1 MNLQKGAYYFIVFI
15 GFLASIPLSILNPLK
30 VSSHYLPLYL
40 VVNIIIANFIVFTFI
55 YFIMNNIKLPIL
67 LIPWLFISSLIE
79 FYIGMSAIMENLSVG
94 YFTVLLI
101 FLEFYGML
109 YFAQRKSLYLG
120 IVYIVIL
127 AFIEILVYDK
137 M

>member
-1 MNLQKGAYYFIVFI
+1 
-15 GFLASIPLSILNPLK
+15 
-30 VSSHYLPLYL
+30 
-40 VVNIIIANFIVFTFI
+40 
-55 YFIMNNIKLPIL
+55 MNNIKLPIL